1 MPKTM
6 PSFWEEV
13 TVADVVSNAF
23 VETAT
28 LLFVFF
34 LGAAVGSFVNV
45 ILYRM
50 PRRINLLWPPSR
62 CPACLHRL
70 KLIDNLPVVGW
81 VRLRGKC
88 RHCGAAIPRSYLRV
102 EVGFGLLF
110 LALLY
115 VEIHTGGSNL
125 PLRAPNSSYPGAL
138 WNLWYPKPDLVR
150 IWVYHLPLVGV
161 LGTLVLFARRGERFP
176 GLFVLAALAAAI
188 LPTVWHVGLHQ
199 VPWAGAGARAES
211 AWRLTGPA
219 EAVLGLAAGLAL
231 GAVLGALLPPRAA
244 IQSEAAWL
252 AVPPRWDA
260 VVLLAVAGTW
270 LGWQAAVAVAVLTA
284 GFAVAKPRASSAALV
299 AVAVAVQ
306 LVGWRLTAQLAPWWP
321 GPHTPHFASA
331 GWVVAAAALALV
343 ARRRAAR
350 LPPLTAETPPAGSSL
365 APEPPHTAPATPPAD
380 STAAGREANA

>member
-13 TVADVVSNAF
+13 TVADVVSNVF

-28 LLFVFF
+28 FAWVFF

-70 KLIDNLPVVGW
+70 KLVDNLPVVGW

-102 EVGFGLLF
+102 EVGFGLAF

-115 VEIHTGGSNL
+115 TEIHTGGLNL
-125 PLRAPNSSYPGAL
+125 PLRAPNSMHPGAL

-150 IWVYHLPLVGV
+150 IWLYHMPLVGV
-161 LGTLVLFARRGERFP
+161 SGTLLLFARRGERFP
-176 GLFVLAALAAAI
+176 GLFVLAALFAAI
-188 LPTVWHVGLHQ
+188 LPTVWHAGLHQ
-199 VPWAGAGARAES
+199 VPWGGPGDRAS
-211 AWRLTGPA
+211 RAWQHTGPA
-219 EAVLGLAAGLAL
+219 EALLGLAAGLAL
-231 GAVLGALLPPRAA
+231 GVVLGALLPPRAA
-244 IQSEAAWL
+244 TRPEAARL

-260 VVLLAVAGTW
+260 VALLAVAGAW
-270 LGWQAAVAVAVLTA
+270 LGWQAALAVAVLTA
-284 GFAVAKPRASSAALV
+284 GFAAAKPRAPVAVLA
-299 AVAVAVQ
+299 AVAVAAQ
-306 LVGWRLTAQLAPWWP
+306 LVGWRLTAQFAPWWP
-321 GPHTPHFASA
+321 GPRTPHVASA

-343 ARRRAAR
+343 ARRRAAH
-350 LPPLTAETPPAGSSL
+350 LPPLTAETPPVEPSR

-380 STAAGREANA
+380 STAAGCETTA